1 MRLFGLIPALFALVP
16 LALLAQQNPNN
27 EFNFCPAGV
36 QGDGVIDW
44 TNLPAPPSPAA
55 AVTATIPVNGIS
67 GLQAAVSIPLAAD
80 TFAPLYA
87 TNGVQLMLN
96 ATSITLTFSQ
106 PVRGVSAVVNTVGR
120 FGHTFTLTATQVAV
134 RSGPN
139 SPAQV
144 SVEGNDQTFFQQ
156 SATPLEIRSY
166 YSDIV
171 SVTISANL
179 ADSEYQ
185 GMRISNFRVESG
197 SAPDPAVKVPTNG
210 LREWLRA
217 DQLSDSYLFQLYGA
231 LPVTTWPGS
240 YGNGTAATA
249 AGTST
254 APILSLYGQ
263 NCSKVLNFT
272 PPDEMSFDL
281 PINGWTQ
288 MTVFIASQ
296 SYTDPM
302 QWWQNELLFWRET
315 DLWGATFFSPFQTNA
330 FFRFGTT
337 QVNNQPMYARPV
349 DIGGDFSITT
359 AVHNNTTDS
368 LYVNGV
374 LALRQT
380 GKLSALAGVGS
391 TATIGSG
398 LYDSYFNGNVGE
410 ILIYNRVLSGSE
422 RRLVESYLI
431 SKFGVH

>member
-1 MRLFGLIPALFALVP
+1 MLLFKLAPGLLGLLP
-16 LALLAQQNPNN
+16 LALVAQNPNN

-44 TNLPAPPSPAA
+44 TNLPAPPSPPA

-67 GLQAAVSIPLAAD
+67 GLQASINIPLPASSP
-80 TFAPLYA
+80 APLY
-87 TNGVQLMLN
+87 TTDGVQLSLN
-96 ATSITLTFSQ
+96 ATSITFTFSQ

-134 RSGPN
+134 PSGPN

-171 SVTISANL
+171 SVTLSANL
-179 ADSEYQ
+179 ADSEYR
-185 GMRISNFRVESG
+185 GMNITNFRVESG
-197 SAPDPAVKVPTNG
+197 SAPDPSTKVPTNG

-217 DQLSDSYLFQLYGA
+217 DQLADSNLLW
-231 LPVTTWPGS
+231 PVSGQSFTTWPES
-240 YGNGTAATA
+240 SGNGSPATA
-249 AGTST
+249 ADMTT
-254 APILSLYGQ
+254 TPNLNLYGR
-263 NCSKVLNFT
+263 NCTKVVSFT
-272 PPDEMSFDL
+272 PPDQMSFDL
-281 PINGWTQ
+281 PINGWTE

-337 QVNNQPMYARPV
+337 QVNNQPIYARPV

-359 AVHNNTTDS
+359 AVHNNTIDS

-398 LYDSYFNGNVGE
+398 LYDSYFTGNVGE
-410 ILIYNRVLSGSE
+410 ILVYNRVLSGAE

>member
-1 MRLFGLIPALFALVP
+1 MRSFPLIFALFAVVP
-16 LALLAQQNPNN
+16 LAVQAQNPNN

-36 QGDGVIDW
+36 QGDAVIDW
-44 TNLPAPPSPAA
+44 SGLPAATVPPAA
-55 AVTATIPVNGIS
+55 VNATLPVNGIS
-67 GLQAAVSIPLAAD
+67 GLQAAVSIPLPAY
-80 TFAPLYA
+80 TPAPLYS
-87 TNGVQLMLN
+87 TNGVQLSLN
-96 ATSITLTFSQ
+96 ATSITITFSK
-106 PVRGVSAVVNTVGR
+106 PVRGVSVLVNTLGR

-134 RSGPN
+134 RNGPN
-139 SPAQV
+139 APAQV
-144 SVEGNDQTFFQQ
+144 SVEGNDQDFFQQ

-171 SVTISANL
+171 SVTLTANL
-179 ADSEYQ
+179 TDTEYR
-185 GMRISNFRVESG
+185 GMNITNFRIESG
-197 SAPDPAVKVPTNG
+197 NAPDPSTTVPTNG

-217 DQLSDSYLFQLYGA
+217 DQLGDANLLWQLSSQSF
-231 LPVTTWPGS
+231 TTWPES
-240 YGNGTAATA
+240 SGNGSPATA
-249 AGTST
+249 ADIST
-254 APILSLYGQ
+254 APKLNLYGR
-263 NCSKVLNFT
+263 NCTKVVSFT
-272 PPDEMSFDL
+272 PPDQMSFDL
-281 PINGWTQ
+281 PISGWTQ

-302 QWWQNELLFWRET
+302 QWVQNELLFWRET

-349 DIGGDFSITT
+349 DIGGDFSVTT
-359 AVHNNTTDS
+359 AIHNNSTDS

-374 LALRQT
+374 LALRQA

-410 ILIYNRVLSGSE
+410 ILIYNRALSGSE
-422 RRLVESYLI
+422 RRLVEQYLI